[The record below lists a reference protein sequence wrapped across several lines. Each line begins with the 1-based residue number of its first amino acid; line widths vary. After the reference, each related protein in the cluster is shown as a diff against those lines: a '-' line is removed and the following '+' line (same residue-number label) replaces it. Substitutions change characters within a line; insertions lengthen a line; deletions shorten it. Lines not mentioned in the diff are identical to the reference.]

1 MLKAIEDTRS
11 IPVILFTSQRLENDD
26 ERGAAADA
34 LLMKSDLSRDTVTST
49 MQRVCGV
56 AEGYHARDT

>member
-1 MLKAIEDTRS
+1 
-11 IPVILFTSQRLENDD
+11 LFTSQRLENDD